1 MLGCLRDLW
10 IVALGLIF
18 LGILIFGFSILVIV
32 IFGGLLIIGII
43 SLFIPDKKD
52 ESQKNSNMRPS
63 RSRQK
68 RSS

>member
-1 MLGCLRDLW
+1 MFGCLRDLW
-10 IVALGLIF
+10 TAALVLIF
-18 LGILIFGFSILVIV
+18 LGILIFGFSILIMV
-32 IFGGLLIIGII
+32 IFGGLLIVGII

-63 RSRQK
+63 SSRKK

>member
-32 IFGGLLIIGII
+32 IFGGLLIVGII

-63 RSRQK
+63 SGRQK

>member
-1 MLGCLRDLW
+1 MFGCLKDLW
-10 IVALGLIF
+10 IFALVLIF
-18 LGILIFGFSILVIV
+18 LGILIFGFSILVMV
-32 IFGGLLIIGII
+32 IFGGLLIVGII

-63 RSRQK
+63 SGRQK

>member
-1 MLGCLRDLW
+1 MFGCLRDLW
-10 IVALGLIF
+10 TAALVLIF
-18 LGILIFGFSILVIV
+18 LGILIFGFSILIMV
-32 IFGGLLIIGII
+32 IFGGLLIVGII

-63 RSRQK
+63 SGRQK

>member
-1 MLGCLRDLW
+1 MFGCLRDLW
-10 IVALGLIF
+10 TAALVLII
-18 LGILIFGFSILVIV
+18 LGIFIFGFSILVMV
-32 IFGGLLIIGII
+32 IFGGLLLVGII

-63 RSRQK
+63 SGRQK

>member
-1 MLGCLRDLW
+1 MLGCLKDIW
-10 IVALGLIF
+10 TFALVLII
-18 LGILIFGFSILVIV
+18 LGILIFGFSILVMV
-32 IFGGLLIIGII
+32 IFGGLLIVGII

-63 RSRQK
+63 SGRQK